1 MRYATEGL
9 GRHVVITDVHRR
21 TPVGQ
26 CLLGDAEAMQLASDG
41 RTVLGYRDHRI
52 FLCKRAD

>member
-9 GRHVVITDVHRR
+9 GQHVVITDVHRR
-21 TPVGQ
+21 APVGQ

-41 RTVLGYRDHRI
+41 RTVLGYRDNRI
-52 FLCKRAD
+52 FFCKRAD